1 MEMEMA
7 RILAEKRRIFV
18 TGHYGSGKTEFAVNL
33 ALAIAGTG
41 CRTALADLDI
51 VNPYFRSRER
61 REMLEQRNIRLI
73 ATSQACTDADVPALP
88 ADLFTTF
95 QDPDLVSVYDVG
107 GDPAGARVLARF
119 APQINTLDH
128 EMLCVVNANRPQTAT
143 AQAATAYLRGIEAA
157 SGVAVTALVDNTHL
171 CRETGERDLEKGR
184 ELIRQVS
191 EMTGL
196 PILCHVVERK
206 MADGSADQF
215 PIEIYMKKPWE

>member
-1 MEMEMA
+1 MELV
-7 RILAEKRRIFV
+7 RTLAGKRRIII

-33 ALAIAGTG
+33 ALALAGIG
-41 CRTALADLDI
+41 CKTALADLDI

-61 REMLEQRNIRLI
+61 RDMLERRNVRLI

-88 ADLFTTF
+88 ADIFTTF
-95 QDPDLVSVYDVG
+95 EDPDLVSVYDVG

-119 APQINTLDH
+119 APQINALDH

-143 AQAATAYLRGIEAA
+143 AQAASAYLRAIETV

-171 CRETGERDLEKGR
+171 CGETGERDLQKGR

-191 EMTGL
+191 ELTGL
-196 PILCHVVERK
+196 PVLCHAVERR

-215 PIEIYMKKPWE
+215 PMDIYMKKPWE

>member
-1 MEMEMA
+1 MFKEDK
-7 RILAEKRRIFV
+7 RIRMFC
-18 TGHYGSGKTEFAVNL
+18 GHYGSGKTEFAVNL